1 MAPMS
6 SGNISGLK
14 LRSGAVRVDKVQRY
28 FGAVKALDG
37 ISLDVA
43 AGEFIALLGPS
54 GSGKT
59 TLLMTIAGFEM
70 PDSGRIL
77 VDGVDVTGLAPSA
90 RNLGMVFQRY
100 ALFPHMNVRDNIGFP
115 LRMRGIQE
123 SKRRDR
129 AETALTIVGLEGYGD
144 RLPAQLSGGQ
154 QQRVALARAI
164 VYEPPVL
171 LMDEPLS
178 ALDKNLR
185 ERMRLEIKRLQKQLG
200 ITVIFVT
207 HDQEEALVMA
217 DRIAVMD
224 QGKLVQQG
232 APRDL
237 YDHPINAFVAGFLG
251 ETNFLE
257 GNADGYAGP
266 AHQVRLR
273 DGQRVAAASRVPL
286 AGSVRVSIRPEHI
299 QVSFREIEG
308 PALRARLTEIIF
320 AGASTIVLADAG
332 FSEPINI
339 RMTSADAIAGATVGD
354 PLWLTWRANDACLFA
369 A

>member
-1 MAPMS
+1 MS
-6 SGNISGLK
+6 EQK
-14 LRSGAVRVDKVQRY
+14 HSGAITVRDVRRH

-37 ISLDVA
+37 VSIDVA
-43 AGEFIALLGPS
+43 PGEFLALLGPS

-59 TLLMTIAGFEM
+59 TLLMTVAGFETL
-70 PDSGRIL
+70 DGGSIAIDGR
-77 VDGVDVTGLAPSA
+77 DVTDLSPNA

-100 ALFPHMNVRDNIGFP
+100 ALFPHLSVRDNIGFP
-115 LRMRGIQE
+115 LRMRGVAE
-123 SKRRDR
+123 GERRR
-129 AETALTIVGLEGYGD
+129 KAEAVLETVGLGGYGA
-144 RLPAQLSGGQ
+144 RMPSQLSGGQ

-200 ITVIFVT
+200 ITVVFVT

-232 APRDL
+232 SPRAL
-237 YDHPINAFVAGFLG
+237 YDRPANPFVAGFLG

-257 GNADGYAGP
+257 GMLETRSASHGAIRLGNGALMEGRSEHAGQG
-266 AHQVRLR
+266 AARL
-273 DGQRVAAASRVPL
+273 
-286 AGSVRVSIRPEHI
+286 SIRPEQI
-299 QVSFREIEG
+299 TIMAAKPDVLSMPATLREV
-308 PALRARLTEIIF
+308 IF

-332 FSEPINI
+332 LSEPINI
-339 RMTSADAIAGATVGD
+339 RVTANDGLDGKGPGDTVH
-354 PLWLTWRANDACLFA
+354 LSWRADDACLFPA
-369 A
+369 